1 MSVKIVAFGGKGGVG
16 KTTCA
21 AAYSLLCAESGKK
34 TLLLTTDP
42 APNLSDIFEREIGN
56 REVKIVP
63 NLYAREIDC
72 REELEKLKER
82 VGKLIYLVEDEE
94 TGEIF
99 PGIDEVFGLV
109 TLLEYVKSDNYNII
123 VWDTA
128 PTGHTLRLL
137 SLPETALRFF
147 GRLTRIYSLIRSLA
161 VKLLPFLQQKEED
174 SLLGFLEES
183 RGRVEEIKEMLK
195 ETSFFVVTRSE
206 RLVVRETERLVHS
219 LKDFSIKGI
228 VLNYYPTTKCKCG
241 VCANLR
247 ASLKYESDIKR
258 LAGELNVP
266 VVRVPILRDPTSI
279 EGLGRIADYLKPL
292 EEVSEW
298 LWQ

>member
-21 AAYSLLCAESGKK
+21 AAYSLLCAESGKR

-42 APNLSDIFEREIGN
+42 APNLGDIFEREVGN
-56 REVKIVP
+56 EEVKIKH
-63 NLYAREIDC
+63 NLYAREISC
-72 REELEKLKER
+72 EQELEKLKER
-82 VGKLIYLVEDEE
+82 LGKVIWLVEDEE

-99 PGIDEVFGLV
+99 PGIDEVFGLA
-109 TLLEYVKSDNYNII
+109 TLLDYRKSESYDVI

-147 GRLTRIYSLIRSLA
+147 GRLTRIYSLIRSFA
-161 VKLLPFLQQKEED
+161 AKLLPFLQQKEED
-174 SLLGFLEES
+174 SLLSFLEES

-206 RLVVRETERLVHS
+206 RLVVRETERLIHS

-247 ASLKYESDIKR
+247 ASLKYEDDIRR
-258 LAGELNVP
+258 LAKALNIP
-266 VVRVPILRDPTSI
+266 VVKIPIFRDPFGI
-279 EGLGRIADYLKPL
+279 ESLERIADYLKPL
-292 EEVSEW
+292 AEVSA
-298 LWQ
+298 

>member
-1 MSVKIVAFGGKGGVG
+1 MGVKIVAFGGKGGVG

-56 REVKIVP
+56 EEVKIKH

-82 VGKLIYLVEDEE
+82 VGKVIYLVEDEE

-99 PGIDEVFGLV
+99 PGIDEVFGLA
-109 TLLEYVKSDNYNII
+109 TLLEYKNSDYDVI

-147 GRLTRIYSLIRSLA
+147 GRLTRIYSLLRSFA
-161 VKLLPFLQQKEED
+161 AKLLPFLQQKEED

-219 LKDFSIKGI
+219 LKEFPIKGI

-258 LAGELNVP
+258 LAEELGVP
-266 VVRVPILRDPTSI
+266 VVRVPILRDPSNI
-279 EGLGRIADYLKPL
+279 ESLERIADYLKSL
-292 EEVSEW
+292 EVSE
-298 LWQ
+298 

>member
-56 REVKIVP
+56 EEVKIKH

-82 VGKLIYLVEDEE
+82 LGKVILLVEDEE
-94 TGEIF
+94 SGEIF
-99 PGIDEVFGLV
+99 PGIDEVFGLA
-109 TLLEYVKSDNYNII
+109 TLLDYRKSGSYDVI

-147 GRLTRIYSLIRSLA
+147 GRLTRIYSLIRTFA

-174 SLLGFLEES
+174 SLLSFLEES

-195 ETSFFVVTRSE
+195 ETSFFVVARSE

-219 LKDFSIKGI
+219 LRDFSIKGI

-247 ASLKYESDIKR
+247 ASLKYEDDIER
-258 LAGELNVP
+258 LAKALNNVP
-266 VVRVPILRDPTSI
+266 VIKIPIFRDPSGI
-279 EGLGRIADYLKPL
+279 ESLERIADHLKPL
-292 EEVSEW
+292 VRVNEE
-298 LWQ
+298 

>member
-56 REVKIVP
+56 EEVKIKH
-63 NLYAREIDC
+63 NLYAREISC
-72 REELEKLKER
+72 EQELEKLKER
-82 VGKLIYLVEDEE
+82 LGKVIWLVEDEE
-94 TGEIF
+94 SGEIF
-99 PGIDEVFGLV
+99 PGIDEVFGLA
-109 TLLEYVKSDNYNII
+109 TLLDYRKNENYDVI

-147 GRLTRIYSLIRSLA
+147 GRLTRIYSLIRSFA
-161 VKLLPFLQQKEED
+161 AKLLPFLQQKEED
-174 SLLGFLEES
+174 SLLSFLEES
-183 RGRVEEIKEMLK
+183 RGKVEEIKEVLK

-206 RLVVRETERLVHS
+206 HLVVRETERLIHS
-219 LKDFSIKGI
+219 LKDFSVKGI

-247 ASLKYESDIKR
+247 ASLKYEDDIRR
-258 LAGELNVP
+258 LAKALNIP
-266 VVRVPILRDPTSI
+266 VVKIPIFRDPSGI
-279 EGLGRIADYLKPL
+279 ESLERIADYLKPL
-292 EEVSEW
+292 AEVSEG
-298 LWQ
+298 

>member
-1 MSVKIVAFGGKGGVG
+1 MGVKIVAFGGKGGVG

-34 TLLLTTDP
+34 TLVLSTDP
-42 APNLSDIFEREIGN
+42 APNLSDVFGQEIGN
-56 REVKIVP
+56 KETRVKD

-72 REELEKLKER
+72 KEELEKLKER
-82 VGKLIYLVEDEE
+82 LGKVIWLVEDEE
-94 TGEIF
+94 SGEIF
-99 PGIDEVFGLV
+99 PGMDEIFGLAS
-109 TLLEYVKSDNYNII
+109 LLEYKKSGNYEAL
-123 VWDTA
+123 VWDGA
-128 PTGHTLRLL
+128 PGGYALRLL

-147 GRLTRIYSLIRSLA
+147 GRLTRIYSLIRTFA

-174 SLLGFLEES
+174 TLLSFLEES

-195 ETSFFVVTRSE
+195 ETDFFVVTRSE

-247 ASLKYESDIKR
+247 ASLKYEDDIER
-258 LAGELNVP
+258 LAKALNNVL
-266 VVRVPILRDPTSI
+266 VVKIPIFRDPSGI
-279 EGLGRIADYLKPL
+279 ESLERIADHLKPL
-292 EEVSEW
+292 AEVSEE
-298 LWQ
+298 